1 MNAMTNDEQSTS
13 HGRPRARPARG
24 HRGPTRHKT
33 PRSPA
38 APTAAATKNLIDHA
52 NSSHPRLWHL
62 GISVEQG
69 GGGGQGVEMI
79 RFAAAAQDGGSD
91 DLLSAIIM
99 GATGVSC
106 HQQAL

>member
-1 MNAMTNDEQSTS
+1 M
-13 HGRPRARPARG
+13 
-24 HRGPTRHKT
+24 
-33 PRSPA
+33 
-38 APTAAATKNLIDHA
+38 IDHA